1 MNRPDVQTQSG
12 EARRVRRL
20 VMMTRRVCGVLVAVC
35 LFFGG
40 MMGAEAQDSAGPDA
54 FIKQI
59 ITNPSTTNPG
69 SPEPTASAQ
78 ESSGMISPKSIVVP
92 GVKVEFEGSAPGEGD
107 LVPAVRLALMFMALT
122 LLPAMVLSMTSFT
135 RIVIVMGF
143 VRQAIGAQS
152 LPPSQVLMG
161 LSLFLCMFTMAPVM
175 EEVHEECM
183 QPYMAGQ
190 MSDMEAFDAGMKP
203 MRAFMARHTRPQELE
218 LFVGMTQ
225 DERPQ
230 NFDEV
235 STVVLMPAFMLSE
248 LRTAF
253 IMGALIYIP
262 FIVIDLV
269 VASILMAM
277 GMMMVPPAMISL
289 PVKLLLFIMVDGWA
303 LIVGSLARSIMIGG
317 S

>member
-1 MNRPDVQTQSG
+1 MRTPKVLRHHASRGSG
-12 EARRVRRL
+12 RQLERITRHACTAL
-20 VMMTRRVCGVLVAVC
+20 VSVC

-40 MMGAEAQDSAGPDA
+40 MMGAAAQSPGEAGAMALTQTTGMTAPGAPAPAVSASQGGEMRFP
-54 FIKQI
+54 QS
-59 ITNPSTTNPG
+59 IT
-69 SPEPTASAQ
+69 
-78 ESSGMISPKSIVVP
+78 VP
-92 GVKVEFEGSAPGEGD
+92 GVKVELEGSQPGEGD

-122 LLPAMVLSMTSFT
+122 LLPALVLSMTSFT

-175 EEVHEECM
+175 EQVHEQSL

-190 MSDMEAFDAGMKP
+190 LSDKQAFEAGMKP

-317 S
+317 A